1 MPIHPSRSRE
11 PETSTSIPSNRHAL
25 SFAPAFGDIEQ
36 REKELRDFVENAAV
50 ALHRVGED
58 GTILW
63 ANRAEM
69 TLLGYTPEEYIGHN
83 IAEFHVDAAV
93 IEDILCRLKKG
104 QALEGCQARLRCKDG
119 SIRYVLIN
127 SSVYREEGRFVHTR
141 CVTLDITDQKKDFEA
156 YERLAAIVESSDDAI
171 LSKDLRGIIREMDRL
186 FPGLGEHLEEE
197 TTVAIDGAIHETG
210 YFQHRDR
217 SKLEAEMVTWIRAIA
232 TSLLSRDAAGWSGV
246 AVSLPA
252 SSPHYEVEGAFGD
265 AAVGRV
271 NFYWTIRY

>member
-11 PETSTSIPSNRHAL
+11 PETSTSIPSNRHTL
-25 SFAPAFGDIEQ
+25 SFAPAFDDIEQ

-93 IEDILCRLKKG
+93 IEDTLCRLKKG

-127 SSVYREEGRFVHTR
+127 SSVYREEG
-141 CVTLDITDQKKDFEA
+141 
-156 YERLAAIVESSDDAI
+156 
-171 LSKDLRGIIREMDRL
+171 
-186 FPGLGEHLEEE
+186 
-197 TTVAIDGAIHETG
+197 
-210 YFQHRDR
+210 
-217 SKLEAEMVTWIRAIA
+217 
-232 TSLLSRDAAGWSGV
+232 
-246 AVSLPA
+246 
-252 SSPHYEVEGAFGD
+252 
-265 AAVGRV
+265 
-271 NFYWTIRY
+271 